1 MIAYYHSYLYH
12 RNASEGELQPKRK
25 ASAKCTAGGASSLTQ
40 CIAKAKKIVTSVLCA
55 VLSQNEIKAV
65 KQRKRLR

>member
-40 CIAKAKKIVTSVLCA
+40 CMAKAKKVVTSYFA
-55 VLSQNEIKAV
+55 MLSQNEIKAI